1 MSTKKINTPFVKVDT
16 QKDDNIPPAER
27 VNTVINNKNKLA
39 LLQLQLTEG
48 RISSLNNE
56 KIETFVPY
64 PSVIPSHS
72 GRTIFIPK
80 TVTQGVVPPASYN
93 KGWGT
98 GPMCSGPHCGTSLTP
113 TMEGMRKGM
122 NVSDVS
128 ELASRQFPIGRMVG
142 NSTDSVENYR
152 MYTGT
157 TTNSGPYRIKVSD

>member
-1 MSTKKINTPFVKVDT
+1 MSNKKISTPFVKVDT

-39 LLQLQLTEG
+39 LRQLQLTEG
-48 RISSLNNE
+48 KIDSISEDKVESF
-56 KIETFVPY
+56 IPY
-64 PSVIPSHS
+64 PSVVPANA

-80 TVTQGVVPPASYN
+80 QVIQGVVPPASYN

-98 GPMCSGPHCGTSLTP
+98 GALCNGPHSGTSLTP

-122 NVSDVS
+122 NVSSVS
-128 ELASRQFPIGRMVG
+128 ELASKQFPIGRMAG

-157 TTNSGPYRIKVSD
+157 ATNSGPYRLKVSD